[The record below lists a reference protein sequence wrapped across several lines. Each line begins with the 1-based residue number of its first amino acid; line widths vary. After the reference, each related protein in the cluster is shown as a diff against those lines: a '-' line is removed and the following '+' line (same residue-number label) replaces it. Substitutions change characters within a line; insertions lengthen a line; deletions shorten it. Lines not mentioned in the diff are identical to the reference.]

1 MACSAPTATRTGT
14 GSVGGAELTAVY
26 SRASKDYARAQNPD
40 GSFQPEPYVFMDG
53 GNFGGPRYDPTMDKL
68 SFDDISRVITGPLAS
83 QGYVPSQDPA
93 TTKLLIMVYW
103 GVTLVPED
111 LNPQSGRESTQL
123 LEKAHMAQ
131 DTVKVAGGGTAGV
144 EFQHQQSL
152 MQQAS
157 AFASAEATQDA
168 QTDAKS
174 ANILGYTDEI
184 FRTPSNDP
192 KMATLKDEI
201 ESDRY
206 YVVLLAYDFVAA
218 RKFGQHNLLWETR
231 FSIPERGNDFEK
243 AFPLMA
249 SIAGKYFGQDS
260 HGLIHH
266 NLGEGHVEVGEPKSL
281 GTSP

>member
-1 MACSAPTATRTGT
+1 
-14 GSVGGAELTAVY
+14 
-26 SRASKDYARAQNPD
+26 
-40 GSFQPEPYVFMDG
+40 
-53 GNFGGPRYDPTMDKL
+53 
-68 SFDDISRVITGPLAS
+68 
-83 QGYVPSQDPA
+83 
-93 TTKLLIMVYW
+93 
-103 GVTLVPED
+103 
-111 LNPQSGRESTQL
+111 
-123 LEKAHMAQ
+123 MAQ
-131 DTVKVAGGGTAGV
+131 DTLKVAGGGTAGV

-218 RKFGQHNLLWETR
+218 RKFGQHNLCGKPASAFRSAATTLKKPFRLWR
-231 FSIPERGNDFEK
+231 QSR
-243 AFPLMA
+243 A
-249 SIAGKYFGQDS
+249 STFGQDS

-266 NLGEGHVEVGEPKSL
+266 NLGEGQVEVGEPKSL